1 MQVAITMGS
10 FVPFSVTM
18 MLMVYMLAA
27 SVRCAQISKGML
39 NCKPTSTRK
48 SKWICFIYNK
58 KGANV
63 IEYN

>member
-1 MQVAITMGS
+1 MVR
-10 FVPFSVTM
+10 
-18 MLMVYMLAA
+18 MLVV
-27 SVRCAQISKGML
+27 SVRCARIPKGVL

-58 KGANV
+58 KDANV